1 MWCPQCETQ
10 VAGIASPQG
19 PSALVC
25 AKCQTRLT
33 GGASWERSPSAE
45 VATGKTPATTV
56 PLPGLRLDTY
66 RMQTTLSRIDR
77 LVQRLGEPADFTET
91 SAPGQR
97 GHSRGNT
104 VSSSSASSNTAPG
117 DASPA
122 EAPYPADQPPVR
134 PRGGFPWLATLC
146 LSGGV
151 MLLVCGCLL
160 IVLSVLNHRPELFR
174 IGFPITVIAL
184 ACKALAACLY
194 FYDASGQQAETQKWL
209 ADVQNQLGGIRQI
222 AKESRHSLGSIPEL
236 PTTLTPTASEKLAQ
250 TEQRLGALRRRL
262 NDVRTS

>member
-10 VAGIASPQG
+10 VAGIASAREQA
-19 PSALVC
+19 ALVC
-25 AKCQTRLT
+25 AKCQTRLAA
-33 GGASWERSPSAE
+33 ASTAKLPMSPE
-45 VATGKTPATTV
+45 PVAPTA
-56 PLPGLRLDTY
+56 PLPGLRLDTC

-77 LVQRLGEPADFTET
+77 LVQRLGEPAEFAET
-91 SAPGQR
+91 LSGAVLSGPSRNDAPR
-97 GHSRGNT
+97 NRTHAAPA
-104 VSSSSASSNTAPG
+104 SASF
-117 DASPA
+117 D
-122 EAPYPADQPPVR
+122 DIQQPVR

-174 IGFPITVIAL
+174 IAFPITVIAL

-194 FYDASGQQAETQKWL
+194 FYDASGRQAETQKWL

-222 AKESRHSLGSIPEL
+222 ARESRHSLGSIPEL
-236 PTTLTPTASEKLAQ
+236 PTTPVPSASEKLAQ
-250 TEQRLGALRRRL
+250 TEQRLGSLRRRL
-262 NDVRTS
+262 NDARSTG